1 LHEAIALQFTRETP
15 SRSKDSR
22 IYLCM
27 MKPDPGTM
35 EFIVASLHPVT
46 RDQIRTNTGWDVRF
60 ADHVEE
66 TRPPDAHELATLR
79 DLNARTARAHGVA
92 AAE

>member
-1 LHEAIALQFTRETP
+1 
-15 SRSKDSR
+15 
-22 IYLCM
+22 
-27 MKPDPGTM
+27 M

-79 DLNARTARAHGVA
+79 DLECPHRARTRRRGR
-92 AAE
+92 